1 MKKMLCEAIES
12 NEPKELKITI
22 NSKSY
27 KIRHKLSN
35 WMIVIYCMLAA
46 LAIPTIA
53 YRFYTGDYFGGVV
66 SLWFGLV
73 MAGIVYDDREGRL
86 IKLHVVEE
94 NSQLFKIN
102 DVEYFSGTPE
112 EFYLY
117 LELNDIPNM
126 SSDWNFPE
134 RIVHTFK

>member
-1 MKKMLCEAIES
+1 MLCES
-12 NEPKELKITI
+12 DEPKELKITI

-35 WMIVIYCMLAA
+35 CMIVIYWMLAA

-53 YRFYTGDYFGGVV
+53 YRFYTGDYFGGVA

-73 MAGIVYDDREGRL
+73 MAGIAYDDREGRL
-86 IKLHVVEE
+86 IKLHVEEE

-117 LELNDIPNM
+117 LELNDIENI
-126 SSDWNFPE
+126 SSDWNSPE
-134 RIVHTFK
+134 KIVHSFK